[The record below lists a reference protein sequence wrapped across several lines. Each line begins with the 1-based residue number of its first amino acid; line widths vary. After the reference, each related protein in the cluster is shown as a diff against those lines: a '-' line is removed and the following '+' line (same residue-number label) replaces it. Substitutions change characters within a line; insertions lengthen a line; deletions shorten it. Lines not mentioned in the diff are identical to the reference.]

1 MTFRR
6 GIQDQSEAWAK
17 LYDKK
22 EKEAMKVANPK
33 ETLRKMYDKLV
44 TPKLQRHGASAP
56 LPFEDESSRGNVTS
70 SKEENAKKK
79 AKKGDGKS
87 ASKKERERA
96 KKKKKK
102 KKSKKAQQ
110 FLHVAAGNSTAAIDQ
125 TKALALLAP
134 QAPRHQIN
142 SKIYYLIYN

>member
-1 MTFRR
+1 MVLRYVARVMRSQHGIQQDKVMTFRR

-102 KKSKKAQQ
+102 KKSKKAK
-110 FLHVAAGNSTAAIDQ
+110 STSSSSSSS
-125 TKALALLAP
+125 TSTTSS
-134 QAPRHQIN
+134 N
-142 SKIYYLIYN
+142 